1 MIGILNLAIVNIGLQ
16 GHKIVKF
23 SYRKDSQRSMNVKKD
38 LSKLNLTDLDLGNT
52 KISINQSLCPYYKLL
67 WSKK

>member
-1 MIGILNLAIVNIGLQ
+1 MIGILNLAIVNIGTQ